1 MSNGCHTHG
10 QKIWKPDRK
19 SSLGHYPASEQPAA
33 HVYLGQSMFN
43 WRDTKM
49 QLLKAGK
56 NSSKSKSTQ
65 ILICS
70 TKVNF
75 NTIKT
80 NYRWSSRPLHSVS
93 KIHFLSKIKK
103 KQDWKCFSDLRPRFK
118 LNLQCNNLN
127 SNSNLE

>member
-80 NYRWSSRPLHSVS
+80 NYRWFSRPLHSVS

-103 KQDWKCFSDLRPRFK
+103 TRLKMLFRSKTAIQTELAIQWLEFK
-118 LNLQCNNLN
+118 RK
-127 SNSNLE
+127 